1 LSHLTKK
8 VLLKTQPNL
17 YQLLFS
23 LPIRI
28 LLKVCDY
35 TLCKFY
41 LILICRNVHYLII
54 IHLKLY
60 FFYLYIII
68 LIYFAC
74 SFNLHNGIFILRARS
89 IYERAL
95 DTDHRNITLWLK
107 YAELEMRHR
116 QVMHARNL
124 WDRAVVIMPR
134 ANQFWYKYTYMEEM
148 LGNVAGKIKLN
159 NLHFFYYYFIQR
171 K

>member
-1 LSHLTKK
+1 MC
-8 VLLKTQPNL
+8 V
-17 YQLLFS
+17 
-23 LPIRI
+23 
-28 LLKVCDY
+28 
-35 TLCKFY
+35 
-41 LILICRNVHYLII
+41 
-54 IHLKLY
+54 
-60 FFYLYIII
+60 
-68 LIYFAC
+68 
-74 SFNLHNGIFILRARS
+74 FILRARS

-148 LGNVAGKIKLN
+148 LGNVAGKIKLFI
-159 NLHFFYYYFIQR
+159 LLIFDDVFYTLRKFFFR
-171 K
+171 S

>member
-1 LSHLTKK
+1 MST
-8 VLLKTQPNL
+8 
-17 YQLLFS
+17 F
-23 LPIRI
+23 
-28 LLKVCDY
+28 
-35 TLCKFY
+35 
-41 LILICRNVHYLII
+41 
-54 IHLKLY
+54 
-60 FFYLYIII
+60 
-68 LIYFAC
+68 
-74 SFNLHNGIFILRARS
+74 RARS

-148 LGNVAGKIKLN
+148 LGNVAGNIKIINVSKYL
-159 NLHFFYYYFIQR
+159 LAFTTLF

>member
-1 LSHLTKK
+1 M
-8 VLLKTQPNL
+8 
-17 YQLLFS
+17 
-23 LPIRI
+23 
-28 LLKVCDY
+28 
-35 TLCKFY
+35 
-41 LILICRNVHYLII
+41 ICTY
-54 IHLKLY
+54 IH
-60 FFYLYIII
+60 
-68 LIYFAC
+68 
-74 SFNLHNGIFILRARS
+74 RARS

-148 LGNVAGKIKLN
+148 LGNVAGKNKNVLLIYLTCF
-159 NLHFFYYYFIQR
+159 LLLFYL